1 MNIVIT
7 KIMKII
13 TRKTTEVLQ
22 LIKKKPNGIDNNECD
37 ITGDSLLTASTDR
50 KAIKPKLT

>member
-1 MNIVIT
+1 LNIVIT
-7 KIMKII
+7 KNMKII

-22 LIKKKPNGIDNNECD
+22 LIKPNGIDNNERD